1 MTHISPIYTELTEC
15 QDCYKCIRQC
25 PVKAIRVEDG
35 HAMVVPELCILCGHC
50 VIHCPAKAKHVRDDV
65 PKTKQLFNLKSRV
78 IVSLAPSFASEF
90 PEFSVEEMIFSLK
103 QLGFWAVSETAI
115 GADLVSQNIA
125 KELDALQATGG
136 KQKLF
141 ISSACPASVEYIK
154 QYRPSFAP
162 YITETSS
169 PLHAHARYLKEI
181 YGDDVGIV
189 FIGPCI
195 AKKREADVWN
205 IIDSALTFNDLR
217 QWFKKEGLLKKQS
230 TPLDKTKEDFIPFRA
245 GQGSIY
251 PIGGGMIDSL
261 KTYKP
266 LENIRSLSFTGIEQ
280 IRESLEGL
288 HNESLKAPLFLEL
301 LACEGGCVN
310 GPGTRKGSSL
320 ALKTL
325 RVNEYAFT
333 AADRLP
339 ETVFETERDLSG
351 SLPIEKKE
359 KTKHSEEDIRHAL
372 RSVGKY
378 TREDELNCASCGY
391 DTCRL
396 FAEAMLDNR
405 AEKTMCVSYMR
416 KLAQKKANGLI
427 RAIPGGVVIANAD
440 LKIIECN
447 TQFASLIGPDIELMF
462 EAKPGLEG
470 VDLQRIIPFGKYLGD
485 VMTRSGPDRIEKEV
499 VFGKKIFHI
508 SVFVIEKESVAG
520 AVIED
525 VTSPQIQKHRIVKQ
539 AKKVIDKNLQVV
551 QKIAFLLG
559 ENAAESESI
568 LNSIINSFSED
579 EEEL

>member
-1 MTHISPIYTELTEC
+1 MKHLSPIYTELTEC

-35 HAMVVPELCILCGHC
+35 HAMIIPELCILCGRC
-50 VIHCPAKAKHVRDDV
+50 VIHCPAKAKHVRDDI

-78 IVSLAPSFASEF
+78 IASLAPSFASEF
-90 PEFSVEEMIFSLK
+90 PELSIEQLIFALK
-103 QLGFWAVSETAI
+103 RLGFWAVSETAI
-115 GADLVSQNIA
+115 GADLVSQEIA
-125 KELDALQATGG
+125 SELEGLDG
-136 KQKLF
+136 KNAEQKLF
-141 ISSACPASVEYIK
+141 ISSACPASLEFIK
-154 QYRPSFAP
+154 QYKSEFAP
-162 YITETSS
+162 FITKTSS
-169 PLHAHARYLKEI
+169 PLHAHARYLKEF
-181 YGDDVGIV
+181 YGEDIGIV

-217 QWFKKEGLLKKQS
+217 KWLEKEGILTENTS
-230 TPLDKTKEDFIPFRA
+230 VYVKESQDFVPFRA
-245 GQGSIY
+245 GQGSMY

-261 KTYKP
+261 KTYKK
-266 LENIRSLSFTGIEQ
+266 LDQVRTLTFTGIEQ
-280 IRESLEGL
+280 IRDALEGL
-288 HNESLKAPLFLEL
+288 DNEKLKAPLFLEL

-310 GPGTRKGSSL
+310 GPGTKNGTSL

-325 RVNEYAFT
+325 RINEYAFS
-333 AADRLP
+333 APLRLDDKI
-339 ETVFETERDLSG
+339 FETKRDLSG
-351 SLPIEKKE
+351 SLPVFEEE
-359 KTKHSEEDIRHAL
+359 KTRHREEDIRHAL

-378 TREDELNCASCGY
+378 LREDELNCASCGY

-405 AEKTMCVSYMR
+405 AEKIMCVSYMR

-427 RAIPGGVVIANAD
+427 KAIPGGVVIADAQ

-447 TQFASLIGPDIELMF
+447 KHFARLIGPDTEMLF

-470 VDLQRIIPFGKYLGD
+470 VDLQRIIPFAKYLAD
-485 VMTRSGPDRIEKEV
+485 VMSRTGPDIIEKEV
-499 VFGKKIFHI
+499 KFGKKILHI
-508 SVFVIEKESVAG
+508 SVFVIEKDSVAG

-525 VTSPQIQKHRIVKQ
+525 ITSPLIQKHRIVKQ

-568 LNSIINSFSED
+568 LNSIINSFSDED
-579 EEEL
+579 EEI